1 MSLVKEFPPLAVY
14 SREEHPP
21 QEATGVSPAK
31 TTDASKLSFPL
42 PLVIGA
48 IMFAVTVMGS
58 MWMVVSDVRDIRTR
72 MELQKEI
79 DAINRQ
85 LLEERFKSLEAQI
98 QAAGLR
104 NSAMAMSQE
113 LQKQKEK

>member
-1 MSLVKEFPPLAVY
+1 MSVVRDFPPLAV
-14 SREEHPP
+14 SNRDET
-21 QEATGVSPAK
+21 QEAIGVVAK
-31 TTDASKLSFPL
+31 STDASKLSFPL

-48 IMFAVTVMGS
+48 IMFAASVVGS

-72 MELQKEI
+72 MEMQKEI
-79 DAINRQ
+79 DAVNAK
-85 LLEERFKSLEAQI
+85 LLEERFKSLESQI

-104 NSAMAMSQE
+104 NAAMAMSQE